1 MYLNRRI
8 DSELLAWKNSSSRK
22 PLMLRGAR
30 QVGKTSSVKKLA
42 THYSYFIEI
51 NFDEKREY
59 IEIFE
64 KNLTVSELCEQLS
77 ILTNTPILPGKTL
90 LFFDE
95 IQSSISAISML
106 RYFYEKMPDLHVI
119 AAGSML
125 EFALADI
132 PSFGVGRVRSLFMF
146 PLSFTEFLL
155 AHKENLLLDLLEK
168 ASIVNPLPEAIHLKL
183 ILYYKKFLVVGGM
196 PEAVSTYINTQD
208 LLEVQ
213 RVLNDLVI
221 SVQADFAKYKKR
233 VPSARLMEV
242 FLAIASQNGTKF
254 TYAYPN
260 ATLNNLQIKEA
271 VNLLKMAGL
280 VHAVTHTAA
289 NGIPLGAETNSK
301 KTKLLIFDT
310 GIFQRLL
317 GLNIADILIRDEFN
331 VINKGHIAELYVG
344 LELLK
349 VENCYQKS
357 ELYFWQRDA
366 KNSQA
371 EVDYVCQFN
380 QHIVP
385 IEVKSGTKGSMQS
398 LYLFL
403 KEKNS
408 STGIRLSLENFCSID
423 KVEVYPIYAVQNIKN
438 HWTISLTNRQT

>member
-8 DSELLAWKNSSSRK
+8 DTELLAWKNSSSRK

-30 QVGKTSSVKKLA
+30 QVGKTSSVKNLA
-42 THYSYFIEI
+42 TYFSYFIEI
-51 NFDEKREY
+51 NFDENREY
-59 IEIFE
+59 AAIFE
-64 KNLTVSELCEQLS
+64 KNLSVSELCEQLS

-95 IQSSISAISML
+95 IQSSIPAISML

-155 AHKENLLLDLLEK
+155 AHKENLLLDLLTK
-168 ASIVNPLPEAIHLKL
+168 ATILNPLPEAIHRKL

-213 RVLNDLVI
+213 RVLNDLII

-242 FLAIASQNGTKF
+242 FLAIVRQNGTKF

-271 VNLLKMAGL
+271 VTLLKMAGL
-280 VHAVTHTAA
+280 VYSVTHTAA

-317 GLNIADILIRDEFN
+317 GLNIADIVISDEFD

-349 VENCYQKS
+349 VENCFQKT
-357 ELYFWQRDA
+357 ELHYWQRDA

-371 EVDYVCQFN
+371 EVDYVYQFN
-380 QHIVP
+380 EVIVP

-403 KEKNS
+403 KEKKIS
-408 STGIRLSLENFCSID
+408 SGIRLSLENFSSID
-423 KVEVYPIYAVQNIKN
+423 QVDIFPIYSIQNLKDK
-438 HWTISLTNRQT
+438 LNRHH

>member
-1 MYLNRRI
+1 MYLNRTI
-8 DSELLAWKNSSSRK
+8 DTELLAWKNSSQRK

-42 THYSYFIEI
+42 TNFTYFIEI

-59 IEIFE
+59 AAIFD
-64 KNLTVSELCEQLS
+64 KNLSCIELCEQLS

-90 LFFDE
+90 LFLDE
-95 IQSSISAISML
+95 IQSCIPAISML

-125 EFALADI
+125 EFTLADI

-146 PLSFTEFLL
+146 PLSYTEFLL
-155 AHKENLLLDLLEK
+155 AHKENLLLDLLAK
-168 ASIVNPLPEAIHLKL
+168 ATILNPLPDAIHEKL
-183 ILYYKKFLVVGGM
+183 IKFYKKFLVIGGM
-196 PEAVSTYINTQD
+196 PEAVSTYISTQD

-221 SVQADFAKYKKR
+221 SVEADFAKYKKR

-271 VNLLKMAGL
+271 VSLLKMAGM

-310 GIFQRLL
+310 GIFQRIL
-317 GLNIADILIRDEFN
+317 GLNIADIVIRDEFE

-349 VENCYQKS
+349 VENCYQKT
-357 ELYFWQRDA
+357 ELYYWHRDA

-380 QHIVP
+380 EDIVP
-385 IEVKSGTKGSMQS
+385 LEVKSGTKGSMQS

-403 KEKNS
+403 KDKNIS
-408 STGIRLSLENFCSID
+408 SGIRLSLENFSSVGQVDIF
-423 KVEVYPIYAVQNIKN
+423 PIYSIQNMMDQLSTSAKI
-438 HWTISLTNRQT
+438 R